1 MKARK
6 KKSSKPTLSS
16 MTAEYKKR
24 GMKRPKAMAAQYRAG
39 FKAGKRSMVLA
50 SRISD
55 IRGNLHA
62 VVTLNSLELLL

>member
-24 GMKRPKAMAAQYRAG
+24 GMKRPKAMAAQYMKG
-39 FKAGKRSMVLA
+39 FKAGKRSK
-50 SRISD
+50 
-55 IRGNLHA
+55 
-62 VVTLNSLELLL
+62 